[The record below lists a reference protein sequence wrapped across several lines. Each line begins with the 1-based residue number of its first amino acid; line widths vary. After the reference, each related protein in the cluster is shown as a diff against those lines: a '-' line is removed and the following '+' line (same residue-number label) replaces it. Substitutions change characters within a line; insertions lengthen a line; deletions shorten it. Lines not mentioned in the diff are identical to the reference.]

1 MTCQQKNLGSKN
13 RAMERNKLNLICPK
27 EQLAIAYLSDKSR
40 FILRKKKKFK
50 RKERKKEKKKESKER
65 KQSK

>member
-50 RKERKKEKKKESKER
+50 RKKERKNESKER